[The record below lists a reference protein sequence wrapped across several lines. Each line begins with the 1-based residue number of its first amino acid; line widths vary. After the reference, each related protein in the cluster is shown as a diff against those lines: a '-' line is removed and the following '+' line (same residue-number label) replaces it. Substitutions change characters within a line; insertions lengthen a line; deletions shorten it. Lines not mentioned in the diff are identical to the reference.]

1 MKDDKMKDNKIKDNK
16 IKETN
21 DFFSQYNLSGDF
33 SINTDVDYM
42 SNDFGVSNDELK
54 VTSDFG
60 EGSQLN
66 FDYGLGT
73 TEYNPETTIPDM
85 PDMMEALDSINIP
98 DMPEPPKMQTASDI
112 KAKKEAEAAA
122 RHVNDAR
129 ASYNA
134 HARVNGSAGSNM
146 YAQQQAANN
155 QQSQSWQQT
164 ANHQQGQAWQQA
176 ANAQQSQAQTQRQQT
191 YYNQQASRQA
201 KYARQNSPVLNQEQQ
216 YRLKELFTQFYI
228 VNNNKQLAHDVSSWQ
243 VLFNEYED
251 KEDFANLRFV
261 TAVVDTLERMEGVH
275 LNVWRFFE
283 VELFRYADN
292 SPQWT
297 TLRNRL
303 QAARTKASRE
313 EQTRSYGNGQAN
325 ATGPYQ
331 NARQSYEQTRQNWKN
346 VQQNSTSAA
355 YARQQMHMSARRA
368 QKEEREKKTKV
379 TVILW
384 VIIGIVVLLW
394 IIGSVGESTEPEY
407 DYDDGYGYNYDIDID
422 YEKLKVEIPSVEFP
436 TIVWSEFEPD
446 SYIAKKYRED
456 YSEINPYRMDVNAD
470 DYEDEVYFDS
480 KTNKWIVNLYNTD
493 KTSYEYYG
501 TLTDCKKEFSKLANM
516 YIVSC
521 MVDPKENE
529 SSAGD
534 GETESTT

>member
-1 MKDDKMKDNKIKDNK
+1 MKDDKMKDNKTKDNK
-16 IKETN
+16 IKDTN

-33 SINTDVDYM
+33 SINTDVDYL
-42 SNDFGVSNDELK
+42 SNDFGVSNDGLK

-66 FDYGLGT
+66 FDYGLET
-73 TEYNPETTIPDM
+73 TEYNPETTISDM
-85 PDMMEALDSINIP
+85 PDMMKALDSINIP

-134 HARVNGSAGSNM
+134 HARVNGSAGTNANV
-146 YAQQQAANN
+146 YGQQAANN
-155 QQSQSWQQT
+155 QQGQGWQQT
-164 ANHQQGQAWQQA
+164 ANHRQGQAWQQA

-251 KEDFANLRFV
+251 KADFANIRFV

-325 ATGPYQ
+325 AAGPYQ
-331 NARQSYEQTRQNWKN
+331 NVRQSYEQTRQNWKN
-346 VQQNSTSAA
+346 VQQNNTSAA
-355 YARQQMHMSARRA
+355 YARQQMHMAARRA

-407 DYDDGYGYNYDIDID
+407 DYYDDGYGYNIDID
-422 YEKLKVEIPSVEFP
+422 YEKLNVEIPTVELP
-436 TIVWSEFEPD
+436 TIVWTEQDSD
-446 SYIAKKYRED
+446 SYIAKRYREY
-456 YSEINPYRMDVNAD
+456 YSESSPYRLDINED
-470 DYEDEVYFDS
+470 NSEDEVYFDS
-480 KTNKWIVNLYNTD
+480 KVNKWVVRLYSEAKTD
-493 KTSYEYYG
+493 YEYYG
-501 TLTDCKKEFSKLANM
+501 TLADCKKEYPQITSR
-516 YIVSC
+516 YIISC